1 MSGDGGGM
9 DRKRCGLDRRIERL
23 GREGIS
29 RQEINNEFG
38 TKEN

>member
-9 DRKRCGLDRRIERL
+9 DRKRRALDRRVERPD
-23 GREGIS
+23 REGIS